1 MRCDHITRS
10 WQLTRVEVLPKGRGS
25 RSGEEKQVEQ
35 DMVNDDNTPL
45 STPPWP

>member
-10 WQLTRVEVLPKGRGS
+10 WQLTRVEALPKGGRGRAS

-35 DMVNDDNTPL
+35 GEVRTTMPC
-45 STPPWP
+45 

>member
-10 WQLTRVEVLPKGRGS
+10 WQLTRVEVLPKGGRGRAS

-35 DMVNDDNTPL
+35 DKVRMTMPC
-45 STPPWP
+45 